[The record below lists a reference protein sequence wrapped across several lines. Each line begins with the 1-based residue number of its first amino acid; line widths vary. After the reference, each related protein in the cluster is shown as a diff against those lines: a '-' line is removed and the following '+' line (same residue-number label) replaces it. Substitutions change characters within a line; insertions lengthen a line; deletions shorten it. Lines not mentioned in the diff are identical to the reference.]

1 MTRSI
6 SVLIPDCD
14 DWSTLRVVRCLGTVP
29 TIKTHILS
37 NKRYPMPRFSRF
49 CGPFYYHRSIN
60 DSDWLDTIKTLAKR
74 WNIDVIM
81 PTTLRGIMFVSQNR
95 EAISEIAAVVP
106 LAKTEMITMAN
117 DKWAFYKF
125 INKNELPSMPTVY
138 VGKAGEAIRMP
149 KNDST
154 KYPAL
159 LKPTSESGGYGFV
172 YVRDFSDL
180 THAWHDKRIMNG
192 REYILQSYVPA
203 ANFSLSLCSQNGEII
218 AFTLNR
224 KILSFGN
231 PFSTKGMLEY
241 NNNEQVIDIGKRLI
255 SAMKWDGVADVDFL
269 IDNRD
274 QKAKIL
280 EFNPRFWQTLLGGL
294 TAGVNFPLIWCLSAL
309 GIKQSSKQHTT
320 TKYVGS
326 PLLFIKMMFSKLIGK
341 HAIISARW
349 YESCFQFICN
359 DPLPELIEVLRR
371 MGRKKW
377 LPLQCLR
384 KRQKAK
390 L

>member
-1 MTRSI
+1 MKNKQTATKKQNSQF
-6 SVLIPDCD
+6 SVRPAKTEDIDALVDICRKGFPDLVRWQIPRFLAKKS
-14 DWSTLRVVRCLGTVP
+14 WE
-29 TIKTHILS
+29 HILS
-37 NKRYPMPRFSRF
+37 SAVAETWVFSVDSKVAGLVTLILNAPVFTYEKRHFDGGTLRKF
-49 CGPFYYHRSIN
+49 CFYLLCPKLFFH
-60 DSDWLDTIKTLAKR
+60 KTLRKIHLFISKSNKKKYTRQNNSNSMNYAWIEPIAVAPDMRKKGIATRLLELCYKR
-74 WNIDVIM
+74 
-81 PTTLRGIMFVSQNR
+81 
-95 EAISEIAAVVP
+95 
-106 LAKTEMITMAN
+106 
-117 DKWAFYKF
+117 
-125 INKNELPSMPTVY
+125 TVQLKMDGMKL
-138 VGKAGEAIRMP
+138 VAE
-149 KNDST
+149 
-154 KYPAL
+154 PA
-159 LKPTSESGGYGFV
+159 
-172 YVRDFSDL
+172 
-180 THAWHDKRIMNG
+180 G

-371 MGRKKW
+371 MGRRKW
-377 LPLQCLR
+377 LPLRCFLKR
-384 KRQKAK
+384 KKS
-390 L
+390 LL